1 MPRVFTASDRAR
13 LTRLASSLPLGSLE
27 RRAILAGLK
36 KAGRK
41 VSIHSY
47 TPKRGDVFRMPYSYG
62 DKEYALVKV
71 SKDGWVED
79 GRGGKYISYVVM
91 DTATWPEPLRVGE
104 RADMLVFDGDEP
116 ELNDFLYLE

>member
-1 MPRVFTASDRAR
+1 MPRTLTASDRR
-13 LTRLASSLPLGSLE
+13 SLIRLASTLPAGSPE
-27 RRAILAGLK
+27 RKAILAGLK

-41 VSIHSY
+41 VSIHEY

-62 DKEYALVKV
+62 GREYALVKV

-79 GRGGKYISYVVM
+79 GLGGKYISYEVV

-116 ELNDFLYLE
+116 ELDDFLYLE